1 MDDVQSMNWVD
12 RGRTLSLEPNEL
24 GAGTCIGVSRMSSVQ
39 LPGGA
44 FTVWMQLRGS
54 TWLHAREG
62 RFLLRRGGWIVLD
75 RDSRPRLQ
83 ADRHGV
89 CIGVALCGP
98 ALDLLDDD
106 DCRLYPG
113 RGQVPLAELQIAV
126 RLWRQLG
133 AYLEHP
139 AVAHPAALQPLLR
152 HVAHLQQAL
161 GVQEQRCPGRS
172 VYRKRHVL
180 GRLCRAH
187 LLLQGNVDRVVRVA
201 ELAELSNLSYWYFS
215 KAFLGL
221 FGENP
226 QAAGARLR
234 LEHAGDLLARSDLI
248 IGEVGA
254 ACGFESGCSFA
265 RAFRAHF
272 GVSASAYRAHALRT
286 KANSAQAQR
295 ISRTGW
301 VTTKQ

>member
-1 MDDVQSMNWVD
+1 MPGVDEVHLMKWVD
-12 RGRTLSLEPNEL
+12 RGQKLNIEPNEPS
-24 GAGTCIGVSRMSSVQ
+24 AVTCLGVSRMSSAQV
-39 LPGGA
+39 PSGA
-44 FTVWMQLRGS
+44 FTLWMQVRGS
-54 TWLHAREG
+54 AWLHAREG
-62 RFLLRRGGWIVLD
+62 RFRLRSGHWIVLD
-75 RDSRPRLQ
+75 RDSRPNLQ

-89 CIGVALCGP
+89 CIGLVLSGA
-98 ALDLLDDD
+98 ALDVLSDAP
-106 DCRLYPG
+106 CRLYPG
-113 RGQVPLAELQIAV
+113 LGQMPRADLQIAL

-133 AYLEHP
+133 AHLQQ
-139 AVAHPAALQPLLR
+139 ADGVQATAAQPLLR

-161 GVQEQRCPGRS
+161 GVQEARCPGRS
-172 VYRKRHVL
+172 QQRKRHVL

-226 QAAGARLR
+226 QATGARLR
-234 LEHAGDLLARSDLI
+234 LEHAGTLLTHSDLI

-272 GVSASAYRAHALRT
+272 GMSASVYRAHALRT
-286 KANSAQAQR
+286 KS
-295 ISRTGW
+295 
-301 VTTKQ
+301 